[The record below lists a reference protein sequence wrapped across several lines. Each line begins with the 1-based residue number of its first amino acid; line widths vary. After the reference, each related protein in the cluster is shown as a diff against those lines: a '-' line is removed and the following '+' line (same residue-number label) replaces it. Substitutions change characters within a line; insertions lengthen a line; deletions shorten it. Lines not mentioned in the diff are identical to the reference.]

1 MSARIKVSFTVHW
14 KGSEPAELFYLLDGG
29 IVVPLGGNETIGN
42 GSITVDYL
50 ADNTGV
56 HKLEWGLLFPGKT
69 LKQLA
74 ARVSLGDGEPQALA
88 SSDEE
93 AQRWVASGTAI
104 G

>member
-1 MSARIKVSFTVHW
+1 MSARIKVSFVVEW
-14 KGSEPAELFYLLDGG
+14 KGSEPAELYYLLDGG

-56 HKLEWGLLFPGKT
+56 HKLEWGMLFPGKT
-69 LKQLA
+69 LKQLTA
-74 ARVSLGDGEPQALA
+74 KLSIDGGEPQVLA
-88 SSDEE
+88 ASDQE